1 MQFFKAKGIITDEDW
16 SERYNNRH
24 IMRENVR
31 RIAMK
36 GNAFNQKQKKRN
48 YVNISSNCLNQV

>member
-48 YVNISSNCLNQV
+48 FFYIIRGVS